1 MPELRG
7 DAKDMLARDKTE
19 NDIISSRFQKTDHQ
33 NDLNENNVMYMPL
46 RIQEISLKNNDLKT
60 FIIEAPAVRLVFNKH

>member
-7 DAKDMLARDKTE
+7 NAKDMLAGDKSE

-60 FIIEAPAVRLVFNKH
+60 FITEAPAVRLVFNKH